1 MNTLYVKG
9 NFANVNTLLSVTSED
24 AVYVKEWI
32 YDRRQAKPFRFTA
45 KSGNQILI
53 DGGAGGISPTIAGI
67 MNHNLAGTS
76 GGGAFLCKIKGDD
89 NNPPGGGWDAPAYS
103 RDIAWHTLNMFKL
116 LDGAPTYR
124 YWLLDI
130 DDFDNPLTGCE
141 IGEFILSTWAA
152 FPSNYAPGSR
162 NAAKY
167 IQFDNETPF
176 GQRWRAFAA
185 KQKQFNVSFEGI
197 TNAQMVS
204 EMEAMFDD
212 LDGIHPFIFIPDSTE
227 PDCWYVECPDILD
240 IDRECKNV
248 NNFSLE
254 LKEQTRGI
262 TIL

>member
-9 NFANVNTLLSVTSED
+9 NFVNVNTLFSVTSED
-24 AVYVKEWI
+24 AAYVKEWM
-32 YDRRQAKPFRFTA
+32 YNRRQSKPFRFMA

-53 DGGAGGISPTIAGI
+53 GDGVTRISPTIAAI

-76 GGGAFLCKIKGDD
+76 GGGAFLWKIKGDD

-103 RDIAWHTLNMFKL
+103 RDITWHTLNMFKL
-116 LDGAPTYR
+116 LDGAPSYY

-130 DDFDNPLTGCE
+130 DDFDNALAGCN

-152 FPSNYAPGSR
+152 FPRNYAPGSR
-162 NAAKY
+162 NAAEY
-167 IQFDNETPF
+167 IQFDNETPYK
-176 GQRWRAFAA
+176 QRWRAFGA
-185 KQKQFNVSFEGI
+185 KRKTFNISFHGI

-227 PDCWYVECPDILD
+227 PDCWYVECPDILTV
-240 IDRECKNV
+240 DRECKNI
-248 NNFSLE
+248 NNFSLD
-254 LKEQTRGI
+254 LFEQTRGI
-262 TIL
+262 TIP